1 MGKQKIRI
9 LIADDNKDVNLLLA
23 ATLVLKGYEVYK
35 TYSAEECISKLEEFK
50 GKVNVLLLNG
60 AIAADRGA
68 MVIVKAK
75 RINPDVKILAVA
87 ADESEKTRVL
97 DYGAERFT
105 TKPISTETI
114 VDKVSAILT
123 VGKSI
128 GYNSTVED
136 IFSFYIYY
144 FFIKPYWYSY
154 Y

>member
-1 MGKQKIRI
+1 LGKQEIRI

-35 TYSAEECISKLEEFK
+35 TYSAEECLSKLEEFE
-50 GKVNVLLLNG
+50 GKVDVLLLNG
-60 AIAADRGA
+60 TIAADRGA

-97 DYGAERFT
+97 DYGAEGFT

-114 VDKVSAILT
+114 VDKVSALLT
-123 VGKSI
+123 VEKD
-128 GYNSTVED
+128 VR
-136 IFSFYIYY
+136 
-144 FFIKPYWYSY
+144 
-154 Y
+154 

>member
-1 MGKQKIRI
+1 LGKQKIRI

-35 TYSAEECISKLEEFK
+35 TYSAEECLSKLEEFE
-50 GKVNVLLLNG
+50 GKVDVLLLNG
-60 AIAADRGA
+60 TIAADRGA

-97 DYGAERFT
+97 DYGAEGFT

-114 VDKVSAILT
+114 VDKVSALLT
-123 VGKSI
+123 VEKD
-128 GYNSTVED
+128 VR
-136 IFSFYIYY
+136 
-144 FFIKPYWYSY
+144 
-154 Y
+154 

>member
-97 DYGAERFT
+97 DYGAEGFT

-114 VDKVSAILT
+114 VDKVSALLT
-123 VGKSI
+123 IEKK
-128 GYNSTVED
+128 D
-136 IFSFYIYY
+136 FR
-144 FFIKPYWYSY
+144 
-154 Y
+154 